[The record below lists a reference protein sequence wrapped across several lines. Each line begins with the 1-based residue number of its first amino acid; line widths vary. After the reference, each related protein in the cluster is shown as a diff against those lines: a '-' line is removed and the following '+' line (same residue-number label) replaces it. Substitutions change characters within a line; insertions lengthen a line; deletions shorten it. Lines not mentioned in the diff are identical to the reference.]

1 VTALAGIPV
10 TFVRGNTL
18 ALGLAGGAIAAI
30 GLVVYAAAPWRPAR
44 TRAGAELA
52 LRAAGFEMSLRT
64 AEAQRQR
71 FAEEERLSE
80 DYLPWRSRSDSWSNG
95 AAALGSSTDPAT
107 SRRLPLRS
115 FRCKRD
121 CWVWFGSSKGPRR
134 RPARRR
140 HRTAFTRPLGLGSR
154 RLVPQY
160 VWCVRQLG
168 ALRRSAEA
176 EKSQTNERVPT
187 SVYRP
192 FCDDNVLVLV
202 ALTS

>member
-107 SRRLPLRS
+107 SRRLPLARS
-115 FRCKRD
+115 AANATG
-121 CWVWFGSSKGPRR
+121 GSGSA
-134 RPARRR
+134 ARRA
-140 HRTAFTRPLGLGSR
+140 HATGRPEGATGRLSLVHSGSD
-154 RLVPQY
+154 P
-160 VWCVRQLG
+160 G
-168 ALRRSAEA
+168 G
-176 EKSQTNERVPT
+176 
-187 SVYRP
+187 
-192 FCDDNVLVLV
+192 
-202 ALTS
+202 